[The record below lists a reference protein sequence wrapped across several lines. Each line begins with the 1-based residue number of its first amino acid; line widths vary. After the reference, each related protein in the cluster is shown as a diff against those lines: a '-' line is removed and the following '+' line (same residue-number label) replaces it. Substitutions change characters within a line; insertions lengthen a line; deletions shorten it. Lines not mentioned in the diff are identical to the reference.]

1 MSDFY
6 EELYCSPLEKTVRKS
21 NELIQQS
28 RFNLSLQQQKI
39 VLYLISQISPYDE
52 DFKTFSF
59 DIREFCRACGIDYD
73 NGGNYDLLKKQ
84 IKAIADE
91 SVWITMP
98 DGLTD
103 TLFRWIEKP
112 RIKKKSGIIELR
124 LDEDLRPYLLQLRQN
139 FTKYDI
145 IYTLNFK
152 SKYTIRLYELIKSI
166 HYQELE
172 TLEYKFS
179 LEKLRKLTGSENHKT
194 YQHFKDRVLLPA
206 IREINQYSDKI
217 IEFEPLKDG
226 RTVKA
231 IKFYIST
238 KTPVETAKIAGDIA
252 KNINYNQM
260 VFPGFDGVEY

>member
-1 MSDFY
+1 
-6 EELYCSPLEKTVRKS
+6 
-21 NELIQQS
+21 
-28 RFNLSLQQQKI
+28 
-39 VLYLISQISPYDE
+39 
-52 DFKTFSF
+52 
-59 DIREFCRACGIDYD
+59 
-73 NGGNYDLLKKQ
+73 
-84 IKAIADE
+84 
-91 SVWITMP
+91 MP

-139 FTKYDI
+139 FTKYEI

-238 KTPVETAKIAGDIA
+238 KTPGETAKIAGDIA